1 MRAGP
6 SWTPGDWSQPR
17 ARGLLVTDSRSREKG
32 RQEAERPRRAR
43 ARGGQQGARLAP
55 WPQGA
60 VAIIMPIKTS
70 KFKM

>member
-6 SWTPGDWSQPR
+6 SRTPGDWPR
-17 ARGLLVTDSRSREKG
+17 PQARGLLVSDRRSREKG

-43 ARGGQQGARLAP
+43 TRGGQRGAQLAP
-55 WPQGA
+55 RPQGA

>member
-1 MRAGP
+1 MRTGP
-6 SWTPGDWSQPR
+6 SWAPGDQPR
-17 ARGLLVTDSRSREKG
+17 PRPRGWLVSDRRSQERG

-43 ARGGQQGARLAP
+43 ARGGQRGARLAP
-55 WPQGA
+55 PPQGA